1 MESPLP
7 GAAEDERPSSTVSN
21 REEVLEMQRKRL
33 QRKPMS
39 IMVQPSNARAAAG
52 RTLSTSGRRPSETA
66 LLSPT
71 RGPSAP
77 VDLPPTSP
85 AAAAAAAAA
94 IPPTPEITDL
104 TKRIAQAGFG
114 EYNPDETRFV
124 ERSIS
129 SPAASGPATPSRRL
143 SLARV
148 SLPSGQQFNAEEFV
162 CRPAP
167 MGELIQCVVS
177 RDKSGM
183 DKMHPVYYL
192 KLQRKDDEAKVFLL
206 AGRKRKYS
214 KTSNYLISLDATD
227 LKRDGEAYLAKL
239 RGNFVGTGFTIYD
252 DGRNPSK
259 ADGPADKP
267 VRRELG
273 LVSFEKNVFG
283 LKGPRK
289 MTVVLPAISDTGLA
303 VDFQPT
309 REEDTLAER
318 LKAAR
323 VDDMLV
329 LHNKQPVWNAETQ
342 SHVLNF
348 GGRVTQ
354 ASVKNFQI
362 VHESDPNY
370 IIMQFGRIDD
380 DEFTM
385 DFRYPMSAV
394 QAFAIAL
401 SSFDGKLAVE

>member
-1 MESPLP
+1 
-7 GAAEDERPSSTVSN
+7 
-21 REEVLEMQRKRL
+21 MQRKRL
-33 QRKPMS
+33 QRKPVS
-39 IMVQPSNARAAAG
+39 IMVQPSNSRVAG
-52 RTLSTSGRRPSETA
+52 RTLSTSSRRPSDSA
-66 LLSPT
+66 LLSPS
-71 RGPSAP
+71 RSGP
-77 VDLPPTSP
+77 VDLPPPSP
-85 AAAAAAAAA
+85 AAAAASASSFASSPAGPAPAAAA
-94 IPPTPEITDL
+94 EYTDL
-104 TKRIAQAGFG
+104 SKRIAQAGFS
-114 EYNPDETRFV
+114 EHNPDETRFV
-124 ERSIS
+124 ERSVS
-129 SPAASGPATPSRRL
+129 SPLTSAPATPGRRL
-143 SLARV
+143 SLARIA
-148 SLPSGQQFNAEEFV
+148 LPSGQQFDAEEFV
-162 CRPAP
+162 RRPAP
-167 MGELIQCVVS
+167 MGELVQCVVS

-183 DKMHPVYYL
+183 DKMHPTYYL

-206 AGRKRKYS
+206 AGRKRRYS

-227 LKRDGEAYLAKL
+227 LSRDGEAYLAKL
-239 RGNFVGTGFTIYD
+239 RGNFVGTEFTVYD
-252 DGRNPSK
+252 HGANPSK
-259 ADGPADKP
+259 RESPDQPT
-267 VRRELG
+267 RRELA

-289 MTVVLPAISDTGLA
+289 MTVVLPAISDSGLP

-309 REEDTLAER
+309 KVEDTLSER
-318 LKAAR
+318 LKATR